1 MSKNLLEVGAS
12 EDEMSLLVFIAQFN
26 VKKLISELF
35 KELGSVMWSDNVEA
49 HRFLTLIKWNMAY
62 LALYYVF

>member
-35 KELGSVMWSDNVEA
+35 KELGSVM
-49 HRFLTLIKWNMAY
+49 
-62 LALYYVF
+62 